1 MLASDDLVS
10 EMARTVRG
18 DQQKARFQGRA
29 DEARIVG
36 VGRSISGLWLTLW
49 VRRSWKPEFFVFMPR
64 ADGRNSHVSYHRNG
78 TYHYKTDGRIV
89 GTPKKL
95 QRLDQPFKGTEHLGG
110 FKGHGP
116 KSVGAVCDPSVFT
129 GVVELPPGLL
139 GPRDGVVLV
148 DLVEPGCDPITL
160 SGDMIRQK
168 TFDDAVPWLV
178 IRIFGTPA
186 PDS

>member
-1 MLASDDLVS
+1 LIAKSSALSTFDLASACLG
-10 EMARTVRG
+10 A
-18 DQQKARFQGRA
+18 
-29 DEARIVG
+29 
-36 VGRSISGLWLTLW
+36 
-49 VRRSWKPEFFVFMPR
+49 VRRRAGGSQADGSSLPR
-64 ADGRNSHVSYHRNG
+64 ARCGR
-78 TYHYKTDGRIV
+78 
-89 GTPKKL
+89 
-95 QRLDQPFKGTEHLGG
+95 RLAAIWRMSVKGTEHLGG

-148 DLVEPGCDPITL
+148 DLVEPGCDPITW